1 MKIAASAVLLL
12 FLAFTLYAMVG
23 CVSQEVR
30 INTKECAEGEII
42 LGRICVIED
51 LE

>member
-1 MKIAASAVLLL
+1 VKFITSIILISFLVLVLIN
-12 FLAFTLYAMVG
+12 MIG

-30 INTKECAEGEII
+30 INTDECAEGEII